1 MRSFAGLATVV
12 GAPVFFGYHQHMVGY
27 PDDIITLAL
36 MRTILAQYPLPLNG
50 VHGPAHWARVYENG
64 MHLAGITGADPKV
77 VQLFAVLHDSR
88 RFDEGECFEHGSRAA
103 SFATTLRGTHIH
115 LDDDQFRLL
124 CEACERHT
132 TGARKGDIT
141 LQTCWDADRLDLAR
155 VWIMPDP
162 DRLCTEPA
170 QDSKL
175 IAWAT
180 ERAKSGYR
188 SAILDTWLAE

>member
-1 MRSFAGLATVV
+1 V
-12 GAPVFFGYHQHMVGY
+12 GEDKGFDYHRIMENETH
-27 PDDIITLAL
+27 DIITPAL

-64 MHLAGITGADPKV
+64 LQLAAITGADPEV

-88 RFDEGECFEHGSRAA
+88 RFDEGECLEHGSRAA
-103 SFATTLRGTHIH
+103 HFAVTLRGTHIH
-115 LDDDQFRLL
+115 LNDDRFRLL

-155 VWIMPDP
+155 VWITPDP
-162 DRLCTEPA
+162 ERLCTEPA
-170 QDSKL
+170 QDSQR

-180 ERAKSGYR
+180 KRAKGGFKPT
-188 SAILDTWLAE
+188 ILHTWLAE